1 LRKSAVADIDDQ
13 SATNVCICDTIF
25 PDRKAKS
32 IGFSVNDSGRAIE
45 SCQILAL
52 LSQSGIRLATT
63 VVQLYVAFLSFACS
77 TPNCK
82 IEALVACIDVKKSGW
97 QATCGDHSSGAVQG
111 KLVRV

>member
-1 LRKSAVADIDDQ
+1 MLH
-13 SATNVCICDTIF
+13 
-25 PDRKAKS
+25 
-32 IGFSVNDSGRAIE
+32 
-45 SCQILAL
+45 
-52 LSQSGIRLATT
+52 
-63 VVQLYVAFLSFACS
+63 FLPFACS